1 MEIKKVNPPDL
12 AAWINVGN
20 AHSDITLAKSSY
32 EKKDY
37 VDCCMW
43 LDMAIVELM
52 NAYARI
58 KKDNNI
64 Q

>member
-1 MEIKKVNPPDL
+1 MEIKKVNSPDF
-12 AAWINVGN
+12 AAWINIGN
-20 AHSDITLAKSSY
+20 ASSDITLAKSAY

-43 LDMAIVELM
+43 IDMAIVELM
-52 NAYARI
+52 NAYSRI

>member
-1 MEIKKVNPPDL
+1 MQIEKAKINIDTADSDIKL
-12 AAWINVGN
+12 AAS
-20 AHSDITLAKSSY
+20 AY